1 MTNIKNDK
9 SLPFIPQYLRDS
21 PLDIYNKTAN
31 TPISLPTKFNK
42 NDRARCVQVM
52 DKELI
57 IRHAGGGTSSSI
69 RTDHPIPRNAGVY
82 YFEINLLNDPAS
94 VGLARKRF
102 YLERHP
108 GWEIKSIGYHGDDGM
123 IYYESGHGSSYGPP
137 FATGDTV
144 GCCINY
150 CDQKIFFTKNGVNLG
165 IACKKIFAGKL
176 YPVIGMH
183 TYLTQIEINFGAKP
197 FKFDI
202 EHYAK
207 SVFTKAMLQQYKF
220 FTIRESEKYL
230 EDNDEF
236 VESDYET
243 DEYETDEYPVDE
255 DEFLESD

>member
-9 SLPFIPQYLRDS
+9 SLPFIPQYLLDS

-144 GCCINY
+144 GSC
-150 CDQKIFFTKNGVNLG
+150 FFVSKG

-197 FKFDI
+197 FKFNI